1 MDSQFIGL
9 TATST
14 AIEVAIRPTGEMWK
28 TQFAEETIEDTIK
41 KLKSLRPK
49 LVIMEAAGAFELSIA
64 GILAIYGLPFAIV
77 NPRHVRDF
85 VRAVGRGGRFDRTQ
99 AGLLAHFGEL
109 VDPEPR
115 PLPKELVDQLKQ
127 LRTRRDSVR
136 QMLLLER
143 EHLTGTDACL
153 KNDVQRHIDYL
164 EQNIAVLNQKFNRA
178 VLSSPA
184 WR

>member
-1 MDSQFIGL
+1 MDLQFVGL

-14 AIEVAIRPTGEMWK
+14 ALEVAIRPTGEIWK
-28 TQFAEETIEDTIK
+28 TQFAEENIEDTIK

-49 LVIMEAAGAFELSIA
+49 LVVMEALGTVELSVA
-64 GILAIYGLPFAIV
+64 GVLAIYGLPFAII

-85 VRAVGRGGRFDRTQ
+85 VRAVGRRGRFDRTQ

-115 PLPKELVDQLKQ
+115 PLSKEIVDQLKQ
-127 LRTRRDSVR
+127 LRTRRDNVR
-136 QMLLLER
+136 GMLLLER
-143 EHLTGTDACL
+143 EHLTGTDPCL

-164 EQNIAVLNQKFNRA
+164 EQNIAVLNQKFNRT

>member
-1 MDSQFIGL
+1 M
-9 TATST
+9 
-14 AIEVAIRPTGEMWK
+14 EVAIRPTGEMWK
-28 TQFAEETIEDTIK
+28 TQFGEEGIEETIK
-41 KLKSLRPK
+41 QLKGLRPK
-49 LVIMEAAGAFELSIA
+49 LVIMEAAGTCELSVA
-64 GILAIYGLPFAIV
+64 GVLAIYGLPFTIV
-77 NPRHVRDF
+77 NPRHIRDF
-85 VRAVGRGGRFDRTQ
+85 VRAVGRLGRLERSQ

-109 VDPEPR
+109 IDPEPR

-127 LRTRRDSVR
+127 LRTRRDNVR

-153 KNDVQRHIDYL
+153 KTDVQRHIDYL
-164 EQNIAVLNQKFNRA
+164 EQNIAVLNQKFNRT